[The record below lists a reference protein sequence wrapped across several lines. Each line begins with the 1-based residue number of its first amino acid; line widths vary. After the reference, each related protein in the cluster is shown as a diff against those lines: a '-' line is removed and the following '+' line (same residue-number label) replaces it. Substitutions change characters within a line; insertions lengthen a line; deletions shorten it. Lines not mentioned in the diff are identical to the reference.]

1 MNKLSLELLGVIIA
15 VLCVPNAGAYLIQGL
30 DLNIDYWAGAGA
42 YESVIV
48 IDWNN
53 TNGPYQ
59 SEFHCFGFRWD
70 DPQITVKD
78 ALTALEA
85 AGPLAISFAYGGG
98 VICDIVYDQSAVDG
112 DYHTAGDDYFGWWWA
127 GHTDDGG
134 QTWLANSTGVDG
146 KRLQNGRIEGLNL
159 DGTNWTSESLTIPEP
174 GTLLLLLSGAALLG
188 RSRQSRMTKR

>member
-1 MNKLSLELLGVIIA
+1 MNKLSLEWLGVIIA

-98 VICDIVYDQSAVDG
+98 FIGDIVYDQSAVDG
-112 DYHTAGDDYFGWWWA
+112 DYHTGGDDYFGWWWA